1 MQIWQ
6 HYRLSL
12 LKDQEKALHIRSSK
26 ELLKFSNDVFSR
38 GNVTCS
44 NDSSGQTFMRKSRNF
59 QLKLIK
65 QKKTWK
71 NTKINSQ
78 NVRVDMIIE
87 VLTTPTKISNFF
99 KRPSKANSKSGK
111 IRSLKFS
118 WQNFF
123 PSIQFFGQIE
133 CSFGNVA
140 HQFFPNY
147 WKIYVLKIRKG
158 LWVSWAKLLPSF
170 LLLSMEFDFLTTL
183 ANTYCQKL

>member
-44 NDSSGQTFMRKSRNF
+44 NDSSGRTFMPKSRNF
-59 QLKLIK
+59 QLKVIK
-65 QKKTWK
+65 QKTTWK
-71 NTKINSQ
+71 NSKTNSQ

-87 VLTTPTKISNFF
+87 VLTTPTKISNFL
-99 KRPSKANSKSGK
+99 KRPSKTNSKSGK

-140 HQFFPNY
+140 HQFLPNY

-158 LWVSWAKLLPSF
+158 LWVS
-170 LLLSMEFDFLTTL
+170 
-183 ANTYCQKL
+183 